1 MSLAPILL
9 ALIADAPSS
18 GYSLKKRIDEEL
30 SPLWS
35 AELSQIYPVLERL
48 HRSGFLAGRVVGPA
62 RGPASYRYRLTVS
75 GRRELARWLAQPPG
89 PTALRDETLA
99 RFVISEALGMRDPEA
114 LAGYERALGEE
125 ATRLRR
131 RTGTPLALAARDAAL
146 ARLDGIRRWARA
158 REAPGGGEGAPHEI
172 PARRAVRRRRRTRK
186 VK

>member
-1 MSLAPILL
+1 VSLAPILL
-9 ALIADAPSS
+9 ALISDAPSS

-35 AELSQIYPVLERL
+35 AELSQIYPLLERL

-99 RFVISEALGMRDPEA
+99 RFVISDALGMRDPEA

-131 RTGTPLALAARDAAL
+131 RGGTPLAEAARDAAL

-158 REAPGGGEGAPHEI
+158 RETPAGGEGASRAT
-172 PARRAVRRRRRTRK
+172 PARRTVRRRAKTRK